1 MRVLRA
7 EPATGRS
14 DRFVV
19 AFANTELRAGN
30 WGAQV
35 RTATNN
41 GQGFEHEDSVI
52 VERRLDTQSKS

>member
-1 MRVLRA
+1 
-7 EPATGRS
+7 
-14 DRFVV
+14 VV